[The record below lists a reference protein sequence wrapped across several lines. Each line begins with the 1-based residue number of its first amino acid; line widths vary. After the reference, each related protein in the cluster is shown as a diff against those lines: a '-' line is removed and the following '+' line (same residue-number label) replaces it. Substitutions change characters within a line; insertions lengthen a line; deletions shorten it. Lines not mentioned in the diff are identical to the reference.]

1 MRVNVLGVLFA
12 VTLACT
18 RGEKIGQRCDPA
30 TFAPRCG
37 PDGKQ
42 VICPDPPFGALI
54 KIPYVT
60 AVQCFGR
67 NECLVDG
74 RSIGCVSRERERCA
88 EPERRRCVA
97 GLVQICRALNFTQ
110 GTTSPY
116 WHSLGVSCDLLRTE
130 PLPRK

>member
-1 MRVNVLGVLFA
+1 MVHSRAVRVVLGALFA

-18 RGEKIGQRCDPA
+18 RGEEPGQRCDPA

-42 VICPDPPFGALI
+42 RICPNPAFGALVA
-54 KIPYVT
+54 IPHVT
-60 AVQCFGR
+60 DVQCFGR

-88 EPERRRCVA
+88 EPESRRCVA
-97 GLVQICRALNFTQ
+97 GRVQICRPLNFVQ
-110 GTTSPY
+110 GATPPY
-116 WHSLGVSCDLLRTE
+116 WNELGVRCDR
-130 PLPRK
+130 